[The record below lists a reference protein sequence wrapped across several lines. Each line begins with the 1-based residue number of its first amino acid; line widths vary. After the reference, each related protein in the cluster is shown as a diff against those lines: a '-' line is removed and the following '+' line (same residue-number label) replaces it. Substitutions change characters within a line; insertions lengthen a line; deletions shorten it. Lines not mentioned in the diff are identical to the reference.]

1 MKLNKESLIM
11 HSSRA
16 MFVRYAIPGMIGT
29 LMATIAGMVDGL
41 FVARFVNADAFAA
54 IGVISPITSLTFG
67 VFVMLTVGATAVAG
81 KFIGENKRIRA
92 NLVFTQTVIVT
103 AIFGIVSIII
113 LYNLRHII
121 QPILGAHG
129 NVLKYTNEYILPLLV
144 ASFFMGT
151 AYTLTQFVKL
161 DGSPRFASSA
171 FVVAA
176 SMNILLDA
184 LFIVVFKWGIA
195 GAGWATA
202 ISQLTALLMM
212 CCHFFRPKS
221 HLRIIKVY
229 GGWGYV
235 VKAAFNGFS
244 EFINS
249 ASGGLIPWLINITA
263 FRIAG
268 NAGILAYSVANYAFF
283 GFTMLLYALS
293 ESIQPLISVSYG
305 AKNLHKIKS
314 FLGIALALGVFVAGV
329 LTSIL
334 FLKPSLLANIF
345 LVNVDKETYDVS
357 IFFLRAISISFIPAS
372 ISIIMS
378 SYYTSVQCAG
388 ASATVAFL
396 RSVLLPVTFILTLP
410 YMLDALGLVM
420 VIPLAEVITFI
431 VALLLYKK
439 RKASTLLG
447 MNLVATK

>member
-16 MFVRYAIPGMIGT
+16 MFIRYAIPGMIGT
-29 LMATIAGMVDGL
+29 LMVTAASMVDGL

-54 IGVISPITSLTFG
+54 IGVIWPITSLTFG
-67 VFVMLTVGATAVAG
+67 VFVMLTIGATAIAG
-81 KFIGENKRIRA
+81 KFIGENKIMRA
-92 NLVFTQTVIVT
+92 NLIFTQTVIVT
-103 AIFGIVSIII
+103 SIFGIVSLLV
-113 LYNLRHII
+113 LYSMKDII

-151 AYTLTQFVKL
+151 AYTLAQFVKL
-161 DGSPRFASSA
+161 DGSPRFASSS
-171 FVVAA
+171 FIVAA
-176 SMNILLDA
+176 LVNVILDA
-184 LFIVVFKWGIA
+184 LFIVVLKWGIK

-202 ISQLTALLMM
+202 ISQFIALIMI
-212 CCHFFRPKS
+212 CCHFFRPKA
-221 HLRIIKVY
+221 HLKLLKVY
-229 GGWGYV
+229 GGWGYI
-235 VKAAFNGFS
+235 VKSALNGFS

-263 FRIAG
+263 FAIAG
-268 NAGILAYSVANYAFF
+268 NSGILAYSVANYAFM
-283 GFTMLLYALS
+283 GFTMILYALS

-314 FLGIALALGVFVAGV
+314 FLGTGLSLGIFVAGV

-334 FLKPSLLANIF
+334 FFKPSLLVNVF

-357 IFFLRAISISFIPAS
+357 IFFLRAISVSFIPAS

-410 YMLDALGLVM
+410 YMLNTLGLVI
-420 VIPLAEVITFI
+420 VIPLTEIITLI
-431 VALLLYKK
+431 VSIWLYRK
-439 RKASTLLG
+439 RKPSTLLG
-447 MNLVATK
+447 EVVA